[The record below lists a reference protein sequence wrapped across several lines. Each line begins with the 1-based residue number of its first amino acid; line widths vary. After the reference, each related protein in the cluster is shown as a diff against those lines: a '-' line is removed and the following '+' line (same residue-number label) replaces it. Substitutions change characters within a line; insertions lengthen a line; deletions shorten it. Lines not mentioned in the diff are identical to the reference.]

1 MSRGIIN
8 DFKTPLTGSCP
19 KISHLSEMQ
28 DPLISQP
35 PTHRDRIIRTGLE
48 HGKPLASL
56 EEFDERDRQWVE
68 ADLREKSNDEA
79 LLPRHKNIV
88 CLSPHPDDDVICC
101 GATLLKLAARGNR
114 ITVIYG
120 VSGANAVRDKDV
132 LGHLLA
138 RQPRL
143 LSHVEANL
151 AAGQSL
157 DESLIRVRAEV
168 VKKDQNASSAAL
180 MHQLKGLV
188 REVEASEGCRKMGAK
203 PVFLNLPF
211 YGDGSNRTPISD
223 ADVQLMRD
231 ALEVANPDLVFM
243 TGELADPHGTHEV
256 CERIFDLAV
265 SQLFEGPPPF
275 ERWEY
280 RGSYQ
285 EWRVEE
291 ACFFSVFDQ
300 SMMQRKLDLILDHVS
315 QLEPLFPGNDTREF
329 WERVWERNRQN
340 ARELQTLG
348 ALPASPEPYFA
359 EVFHR
364 HSDS

>member
-1 MSRGIIN
+1 
-8 DFKTPLTGSCP
+8 
-19 KISHLSEMQ
+19 MQ
-28 DPLISQP
+28 DKPISQA
-35 PTHRDRIIRTGLE
+35 PTNRDQIIRTGLE
-48 HGKPLASL
+48 RGKPLASL

-68 ADLREKSNDEA
+68 ADLREKSSDDA

-101 GATLLKLAARGNR
+101 GATLLKLAARGNK

-132 LGHLLA
+132 LAHLLA

-157 DESLIRVRAEV
+157 EDTLTQVRSEV
-168 VKKDQNASSAAL
+168 VGGQVAPSPL

-188 REVEASEGCRKMGAK
+188 REVEASEGCRKIGAR

-211 YGDGSNRTPISD
+211 YGDGKNRAPISD
-223 ADVQLMRD
+223 ADVQLMCT
-231 ALEVANPDLVFM
+231 ALEAASPDLVFL

-265 SQLFEGPPPF
+265 AQLFDGPSPF
-275 ERWEY
+275 QRWEY

-300 SMMQRKLDLILDHVS
+300 AMMERKLDLILDHVS

-329 WERVWERNRQN
+329 WERVQERNRQN

-348 ALPASPEPYFA
+348 ILPASSEPYFA

-364 HSDS
+364 HSN